1 MKKLSF
7 ILTALLFV
15 VNIYAVEPIVIPV
28 WPDEPQVSNGLK
40 PEDEKWDRHML
51 RGVSQPTLTVY
62 PAENPNGQAV
72 VMCPGGAYIALAMG
86 PEGTDHADY
95 FNSMGITL
103 AVLKYRMPMGHHE
116 IPLSDAEQAMRIMR
130 EHAAEWG
137 INPNAIGVAGSS
149 AGGHL
154 AASLST
160 LASSPAVRP
169 DFCIL
174 FYPVITME
182 KGVTHQGSRDNLL
195 GTNQTDELV
204 KRYTLE
210 KQVGP
215 NTPPTIIF
223 VSIDDDLVPV
233 ENSLRYSNTLIANGV
248 YTAMGLFPTGRHGW
262 CGNSRFTWRPTWHT
276 MLKTFLEQLPK

>member
-1 MKKLSF
+1 MKNLLLF
-7 ILTALLFV
+7 LAGLLFV
-15 VNIYAVEPIVIPV
+15 INIHADEPIVIPL
-28 WPDEPQVSNGLK
+28 WPDGPEVSNGLK
-40 PEDEKWDRHML
+40 PEDERYDRHML
-51 RGVSQPTLTVY
+51 RGVSNPTLTVFR
-62 PAENPNGQAV
+62 AENPNGQAV

-86 PEGTDHADY
+86 PEGTDHAEY

-103 AVLKYRMPMGHHE
+103 AVLKYRMPMGHNE
-116 IPLSDAEQAMRIMR
+116 IPLADAEQAMRIMR
-130 EHAAEWG
+130 KHAAEWG
-137 INPNAIGVAGSS
+137 IDPHAIGVAGSS

-160 LASSPAVRP
+160 LASSPEVRP

-195 GTNQTDELV
+195 GTNQTEALV
-204 KRYTLE
+204 EHFSLE
-210 KQVGP
+210 NRVGP
-215 NTPPTIIF
+215 ATPPTIIF

-233 ENSLRYSNTLIANGV
+233 ENSLRYADALMKNDV

-262 CGNSRFTWRPTWHT
+262 CGNSSFTWRPTWHT
-276 MLKTFLEQLPK
+276 MLKAFLEQLPK